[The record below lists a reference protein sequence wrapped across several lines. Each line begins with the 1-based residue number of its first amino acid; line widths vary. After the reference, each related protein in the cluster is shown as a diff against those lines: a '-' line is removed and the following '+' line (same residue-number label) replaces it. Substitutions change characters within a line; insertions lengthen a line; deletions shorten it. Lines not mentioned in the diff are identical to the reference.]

1 MSLSLTCNLHQFRT
15 VLNSNPLKLNHIS
28 IMINRPT
35 YKIFLWVYAL
45 FYILAGCNHF
55 LSTAVYYGI
64 MPKWLP
70 APGFLIYFSG
80 VLEIVFGFLL
90 LFKKTRKLAAVL
102 IILML
107 IAFMPAHIYMIQKA
121 PFMLGKIEITTII
134 AWARLPFQLLFISW
148 AFYYYKRTV

>member
-1 MSLSLTCNLHQFRT
+1 
-15 VLNSNPLKLNHIS
+15 
-28 IMINRPT
+28 MINRPT

-45 FYILAGCNHF
+45 LYILAGCNHF

-121 PFMLGKIEITTII
+121 PFMLGKIMVTPLI
-134 AWARLPFQLLFISW
+134 AWLRLPFQVLFMGW
-148 AFYYYKRTV
+148 AWYYYFKE